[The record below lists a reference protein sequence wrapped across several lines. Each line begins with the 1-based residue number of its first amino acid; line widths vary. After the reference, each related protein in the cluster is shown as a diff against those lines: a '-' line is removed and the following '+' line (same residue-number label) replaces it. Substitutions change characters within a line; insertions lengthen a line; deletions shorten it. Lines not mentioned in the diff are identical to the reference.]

1 MSEEIAGNV
10 EAGAGAPES
19 SDEIARILSM
29 AKEHLA
35 TVASLKVEIQT
46 YSDTIKQS
54 RDALAAIVEEAKK
67 DLEASKVV
75 TQALTVAGDK
85 ATTDQGLIAS
95 KSAQIQEAQSHAD
108 KVRAELDK
116 LLTAATTSAT
126 NVEAAQT
133 RAVQADEA
141 IKATGGQIKAT
152 KAAVDL
158 DAAAV
163 KDALQRSEQSAT
175 DTKGLADRAAGIEA
189 ALKKYE
195 SRLAE
200 LDTEAKKQL
209 ETITALLPGAT
220 SAGLASAF
228 DSRAGTFRGPK
239 RHWQMIFVGSLLSLV
254 ALGVTGIWHALTAST
269 VLTYDELIRLWLM
282 RLPVAGALL
291 WLTLHAARETALA
304 KRLEEDYGY
313 KAAIAASFEGFNLQM
328 SKVEGQAAEGSP
340 LRQLC
345 ADTLATIASPPG
357 RIYDRHRLTVS
368 PGHEVAALAAAL
380 AAALKSNSA
389 PEKSSGD

>member
-1 MSEEIAGNV
+1 MSEETAGNV

-19 SDEIARILSM
+19 SDEIERILST

-54 RDALAAIVEEAKK
+54 RDALAVIVEDARKN
-67 DLEASKVV
+67 LEASKAI
-75 TQALTVAGDK
+75 TQTLTVAGDK

-95 KSAQIQEAQSHAD
+95 KSAQIQEAQGHAD

-116 LLTAATTSAT
+116 LLATANTSVAD
-126 NVEAAQT
+126 VEAVQT
-133 RAVQADEA
+133 RTSQADEA
-141 IKATGGQIKAT
+141 IKATGVQIKAV

-158 DAAAV
+158 DASAV

-175 DTKGLADRAAGIEA
+175 DTKGLANRADGIEA
-189 ALKKYE
+189 TLEKYE
-195 SRLAE
+195 SKLAE
-200 LDTEAKKQL
+200 LNTQATTQL
-209 ETITALLPGAT
+209 GTITALLPGAT

-228 DSRAGTFRGPK
+228 DSRAGSFRGPK
-239 RHWQMIFVGSLLSLV
+239 LIWQIIFVGSLLSLV
-254 ALGVTGIWHALTAST
+254 GLGVTGIWHALTAAT

-313 KAAIAASFEGFNLQM
+313 KAAIAASFEGFNQQM
-328 SKVEGQAAEGSP
+328 SKVEGQTSDGSP
-340 LRQLC
+340 LRKLC

-357 RIYDRHRLTVS
+357 RIYERHRLTVS
-368 PGHEVAALAAAL
+368 PAHEVATLAAAL
-380 AAALKSNSA
+380 ATALKSNSA
-389 PEKSSGD
+389 PEKSPGG